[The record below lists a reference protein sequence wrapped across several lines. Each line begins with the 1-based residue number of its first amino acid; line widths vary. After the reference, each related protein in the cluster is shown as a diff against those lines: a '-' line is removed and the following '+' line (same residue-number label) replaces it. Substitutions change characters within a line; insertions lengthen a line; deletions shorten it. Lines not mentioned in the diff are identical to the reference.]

1 MSPVQTTPR
10 RAVQVTEPFRHYAA
24 DWTATRA
31 RTDTPDLMGMF
42 ADRQRD
48 ALMAE
53 GFRESYDEDYA
64 AAEQDMA
71 VGFETLPP
79 Q

>member
-1 MSPVQTTPR
+1 MSPIETAPPKPIRV
-10 RAVQVTEPFRHYAA
+10 AEPFRRYTA
-24 DWTATRA
+24 DWSATTA

-53 GFRESYDEDYA
+53 GFRESYDDDYA
-64 AAEQDMA
+64 AAERDMA
-71 VGFETLPP
+71 AGLETLPE
-79 Q
+79 